1 MDLYGELARAV
12 EQLRDRAGGPLH
24 FRLYMMPSVVTFL
37 AVRAGI
43 RDARARR
50 PAFVHSVFANA
61 AERRR
66 AFRSAMRDIG
76 RVLIVA
82 LALDTLYQLVVLRT
96 FYPLQLL
103 VVAVSCAIVPY
114 VLSRALV
121 TRLARGRDIKHPAP
135 SASRR

>member
-96 FYPLQLL
+96 FYPLQSLI
-103 VVAVSCAIVPY
+103 VAVVCAIVPY
-114 VLSRALV
+114 VLVRGPITLLLGRFSRHHA
-121 TRLARGRDIKHPAP
+121 APPA
-135 SASRR
+135 A